1 MQSNTIKIWGV
12 LRQKEKIAKEAI
24 LSFDG
29 QPALLDCLPAFCKQF
44 DIAVPVVLQKHER
57 EFAQFS
63 RTVFFARDFMEPF
76 SYRSFEIEILREKKE
91 NRA

>member
-12 LRQKEKIAKEAI
+12 LRRKEKIAKEAI
-24 LSFDG
+24 LCFPDDLSLMDY
-29 QPALLDCLPAFCKQF
+29 LPPFCKQF

-63 RTVFFARDFMEPF
+63 RTVFWARDFMEPF
-76 SYRSFEIEILREKKE
+76 AYRCFEVEILREKKE
-91 NRA
+91 KNA